1 MKTKKRDGEKLI
13 KTSLDKKT
21 HRKSKNQR
29 KEKNLKVLQK
39 IKNKK
44 LDKALPNQ

>member
-1 MKTKKRDGEKLI
+1 MKTKKREGEKLI

-39 IKNKK
+39 MKK
-44 LDKALPNQ
+44 QEIR